1 MPSLKVGVSQKCREH
16 LHLPFN
22 DETLTES
29 FDAASFRKGQVLCQL
44 LLIGTLQRLGD
55 RPATLNGA

>member
-1 MPSLKVGVSQKCREH
+1 MPSVKVGVSQKCREH

-22 DETLTES
+22 DETPTQS
-29 FDAASFRKGQVLCQL
+29 FDAASFRKGQVRKL

-55 RPATLNGA
+55 PPATHNRT